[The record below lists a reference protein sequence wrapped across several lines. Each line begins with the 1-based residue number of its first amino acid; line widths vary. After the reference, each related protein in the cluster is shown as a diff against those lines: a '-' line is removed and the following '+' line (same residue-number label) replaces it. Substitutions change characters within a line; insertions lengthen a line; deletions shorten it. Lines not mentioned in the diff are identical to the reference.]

1 MDMWLNKAQSLSS
14 ITFLFIN
21 PTSLRNISLNFPFLL
36 AKIQLILQ
44 PPHLCLLVQYIQ
56 LNFVLDIVV
65 SLVLN
70 YKQAMAKQILTNGVG
85 EILKLITTKAIDEIK
100 LVKGMKQRWKS

>member
-1 MDMWLNKAQSLSS
+1 MWLNKGQSLSS

-21 PTSLRNISLNFPFLL
+21 LTSLRKINLNFLFSL

-44 PPHLCLLVQYIQ
+44 TPHLCLLVQYIQ
-56 LNFVLDIVV
+56 LNFMLDIAG

-85 EILKLITTKAIDEIK
+85 EILKLITSKAINEIK
-100 LVKGMKQRWKS
+100 LVKSMKKRWKS